1 MKTLSES
8 DSGFICDIQAPCFQ
22 TLNNNEVELVR
33 ASKTQVLFRKGENL
47 TKQGAFASYV
57 LFILTGYV
65 KQYVE
70 GNGKYNHNLRI
81 IKPGEFVGLSS
92 VFGKSTFNYS
102 AVSITDTQVFLIEK
116 EALANVSQH
125 NGMFAYAIIKRYTEQ
140 NVSLFDTIRN
150 LIYKQMNGRIADA
163 LLYLSPENFDG
174 EDIIALLSR
183 KEIAEFAGLTSE
195 STVKVLKSFEK
206 DGLIRLD
213 DKRIEILDSE
223 RLTEISKNG

>member
-1 MKTLSES
+1 MKTLTET
-8 DSGFICDIQAPCFQ
+8 DSGFICDIQAPCFKM
-22 TLNNNEVELVR
+22 LSKDEIELVR
-33 ASKTQVLFRKGENL
+33 TSKTQVLFRKGENL

-57 LFILTGYV
+57 LFILTGYA

-116 EALANVSQH
+116 EALANVSQQ
-125 NGMFAYAIIKRYTEQ
+125 NGMFAYTIIRRYTEQ
-140 NVSLFDTIRN
+140 NSTLFDNIRN

-163 LLYLSPENFDG
+163 LLYLSSENFDG
-174 EDIIALLSR
+174 EDIIAMLSR

-206 DGLIRLD
+206 DGLISLD
-213 DKRIEILDSE
+213 EKRIEILDSN